1 MKYGT
6 SLPLVAAMDHAA
18 LRDFA
23 QTLDGAGFDYLTVSG
38 HLLSTEPG
46 RFPDRP
52 AMMYAGPFYEP
63 LTLFAYLAATTERLR
78 FRTSILLLPL
88 LPTVLVAR
96 QAAELSLL
104 SGGRFELGVA
114 VGWNPLE
121 YQAAGQDF
129 HTRGR
134 RLAEQI
140 VVLRRLWTEPFVT
153 FHGRWHTLE
162 GVGLNRLPQAPIPI
176 WMGGTDERALR
187 RAARLADGWIPLGDP
202 SEIMPRLRRYVADAG
217 RDPSAF
223 GLTAR
228 LTAGPDGPAA
238 WVAEARRLVG
248 VGATH
253 LSIAAPPDLAPA
265 QALARIV
272 EARKTLAA
280 ELGG

>member
-6 SLPLVAAMDHAA
+6 SLPLVATLDRAA

-38 HLLSTEPG
+38 HLLGTEPG

-52 AMMYAGPFYEP
+52 TMMYAGPFYEP
-63 LTLFAYLAATTERLR
+63 LTLFAYLAAVTERLR

-88 LPTVLVAR
+88 FPTVVVAR

-104 SGGRFELGVA
+104 SDGRFELGVA

-134 RLAEQI
+134 RLAEQ
-140 VVLRRLWTEPFVT
+140 VTLLRRLWTEPFVT
-153 FHGRWHTLE
+153 FHGRWHTLD

-187 RAARLADGWIPLGDP
+187 RTARLADGWIPLGDP
-202 SEIMPRLRRYVADAG
+202 ADLAPRLRQYVTEAK
-217 RDPSAF
+217 RDPEAF
-223 GLTAR
+223 GITGR
-228 LTAGPDGPAA
+228 LAAGADGPTA
-238 WVAEARRLVG
+238 WVAEARRLQALG
-248 VGATH
+248 VTH
-253 LSIAAPPDLAPA
+253 LSIAAPPDLPPA

-272 EARKTLAA
+272 EARTVLAA

>member
-52 AMMYAGPFYEP
+52 TMMYAGPFYEP

-88 LPTVLVAR
+88 LPTVLIAR

-162 GVGLNRLPQAPIPI
+162 GVGLNRLPPAPIPI

-202 SEIMPRLRRYVADAG
+202 SEAMPRLRQYVAEAG
-217 RDPSAF
+217 RDPGTF

-238 WVAEARRLVG
+238 WVAEARRLAG

-253 LSIAAPPDLAPA
+253 LSIATPPDLAPA

-280 ELGG
+280 ELGD

>member
-6 SLPLVAAMDHAA
+6 SLPLVAALDRAA

-23 QTLDGAGFDYLTVSG
+23 QTLDGAGFDFLTVSG

-52 AMMYAGPFYEP
+52 TMMYAGPFYEP
-63 LTLFAYLAATTERLR
+63 LTLFAYLAAVTERLR

-140 VVLRRLWTEPFVT
+140 AVLRRLWTEPFVT

-162 GVGLNRLPQAPIPI
+162 GVGLNRLPEAPIPI

-202 SEIMPRLRRYVADAG
+202 TELAPRLRQYVADAG

-228 LTAGPDGPAA
+228 LTVGPDGPAA
-238 WVAEARRLVG
+238 WVAEARRLQAL
-248 VGATH
+248 GATH

-265 QALARIV
+265 QALARLV
-272 EARKTLAA
+272 EARKTLVA